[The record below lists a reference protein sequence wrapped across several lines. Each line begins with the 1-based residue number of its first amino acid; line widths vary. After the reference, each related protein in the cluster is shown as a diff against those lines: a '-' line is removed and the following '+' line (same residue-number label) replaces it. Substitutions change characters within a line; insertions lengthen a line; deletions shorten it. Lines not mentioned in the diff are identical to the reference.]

1 MRVGLIMF
9 AALMGLAEPCLA
21 DSTDIGPAP
30 ALDLQL
36 TRMCERI
43 SYRVNTLVDHTNTGC
58 RVGAKDENGHYS
70 IVVWS
75 AQAILPEH
83 KLRQRWKEMAVDSIG
98 LFAEAQGVQYF
109 GNAMLLDRF
118 EIEDSQTFLIPVAT
132 AVSLESGYRV
142 GTINYQTFHQ
152 GVMEG
157 LVPQHVTNGL

>member
-1 MRVGLIMF
+1 MRVGLIVFAMLMSVTGPCF
-9 AALMGLAEPCLA
+9 AA
-21 DSTDIGPAP
+21 STDIGPPP

-43 SYRVNTLVDHTNTGC
+43 SYRINTLVDHTNTGC
-58 RVGAKDENGHYS
+58 RVGAKDQNGQYS

-109 GNAMLLDRF
+109 SNAMLLDRF
-118 EIEDSQTFLIPVAT
+118 EIEDNQTFLIPVAT
-132 AVSLESGYRV
+132 AVSLESSYRV
-142 GTINYQTFHQ
+142 GTIDYKTFHE
-152 GVMEG
+152 GVIEE
-157 LVPQHVTNGL
+157 LIPQHVTNGL